1 MHRRD
6 AAVGLAR
13 RPRAWLW
20 VVGLLCFGVG
30 DVVTTSAGLHAAH
43 VTEVGPL
50 VRPVVERY
58 HLPGL
63 LALKVAVF
71 GVCYLL
77 YRLLPSPQDT
87 GVPLGLATFGTAVV
101 CWNLFVLYGP
111 VVSPPL

>member
-1 MHRRD
+1 
-6 AAVGLAR
+6 
-13 RPRAWLW
+13 

-63 LALKVAVF
+63 VGLKLAVF